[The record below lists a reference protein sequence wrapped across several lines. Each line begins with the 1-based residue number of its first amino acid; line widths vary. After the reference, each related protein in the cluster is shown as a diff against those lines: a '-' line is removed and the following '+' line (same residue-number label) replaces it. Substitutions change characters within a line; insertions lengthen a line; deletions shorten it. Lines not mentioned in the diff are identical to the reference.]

1 MATQQEIAEVK
12 LHLPTDAESEYGWD
26 DQKISD
32 AFDASGSLNRTL
44 RAFWNDVANKYLLH
58 VDISESGSSRSMGVY
73 YDRAMER
80 VKYYDDLI
88 AKDEQNAQVHRQ
100 RISFGQIER
109 GL

>member
-1 MATQQEIAEVK
+1 MATAEEIAEVK
-12 LHLPTDAESEYGWD
+12 LHLPTDAESEYDWD

-32 AFDASGSLNRTL
+32 AFDSSGNLNRTL

-73 YDRAMER
+73 YDRAMDR
-80 VKYYDDLI
+80 VKYYDGLI
-88 AKDEQNAQVHRQ
+88 AEEEKNAQTNRQ
-100 RISFGQIER
+100 RISFGQIDR